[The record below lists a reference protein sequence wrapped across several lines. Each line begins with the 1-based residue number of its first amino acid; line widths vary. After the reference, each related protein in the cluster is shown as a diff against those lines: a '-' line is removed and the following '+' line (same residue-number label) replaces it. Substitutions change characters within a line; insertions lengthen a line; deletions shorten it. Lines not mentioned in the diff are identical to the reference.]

1 MEDIKQKQKLEIIIS
16 GDTILAIVELVEQD
30 KVIIKAPINGV
41 PTKLSIKKD
50 NLIKKIQNDQ
60 IKFK

>member
-1 MEDIKQKQKLEIIIS
+1 MEDIKQKQELEIIIS